1 MTSLSHST
9 DTRAAMNSKTLY
21 LRLLRYVL
29 PHWRMFGLSIFGTI
43 VVAATEPALAALLK
57 PMLDGGFVAKDPTL
71 IWLIPVLLVVVAL
84 LRGVGGFTS
93 AYAISWVANRLV
105 MDLRDAMFRKLVSLP
120 TRYYDNSSS
129 GNLIATIAF
138 NVSQVTDAGTNSVT
152 VSVRDS
158 VTIAGLLGYML
169 YLNWKLTLITL
180 VIAPG
185 IVFIVRQFS
194 RRLRQ
199 TSRESQRCMGH
210 LTHVLEEAIEA
221 HKVVK
226 IFGGQRY
233 ESRRFFDAIN
243 RTRHFSMKQKAA
255 SAGNESLIFFIVSIA
270 LAIIV
275 YIAFIQSA
283 ANETTV
289 GGFVAFI
296 TAMLMLSSPLKRLT
310 GVNEQLQRGLA
321 AAEVVFDLIDQ
332 PSEPDDGTQALD
344 KVRGEVTYEHVAFDY
359 GDASRPA
366 LNDIHFTISPGET
379 IALVGPSGS
388 GKTTLVNLLP
398 RFYAPS
404 GGRILVDG
412 HDIRSISLEALRANI
427 ALVSQDVVLFNDTVA
442 ANIAYGLR
450 TGAAEADI
458 IAAAEAAHAM
468 EFIREMPV
476 GLATLVGENG
486 VRLSGGQRQRLA
498 IARAILKDAPILILD
513 EATSAL
519 DSQSERHVQAALETL
534 MQNRTTIVIAHRLST
549 IEKANRIIVLDK
561 GRIVETGS
569 HTELLTHNGIYA
581 NLYRIQSALG
591 KDLIDA

>member
-1 MTSLSHST
+1 M
-9 DTRAAMNSKTLY
+9 
-21 LRLLRYVL
+21 
-29 PHWRMFGLSIFGTI
+29 
-43 VVAATEPALAALLK
+43 
-57 PMLDGGFVAKDPTL
+57 
-71 IWLIPVLLVVVAL
+71 
-84 LRGVGGFTS
+84 
-93 AYAISWVANRLV
+93 
-105 MDLRDAMFRKLVSLP
+105 
-120 TRYYDNSSS
+120 
-129 GNLIATIAF
+129 
-138 NVSQVTDAGTNSVT
+138 
-152 VSVRDS
+152 
-158 VTIAGLLGYML
+158 
-169 YLNWKLTLITL
+169 
-180 VIAPG
+180 
-185 IVFIVRQFS
+185 
-194 RRLRQ
+194 
-199 TSRESQRCMGH
+199 
-210 LTHVLEEAIEA
+210 
-221 HKVVK
+221 
-226 IFGGQRY
+226 
-233 ESRRFFDAIN
+233 
-243 RTRHFSMKQKAA
+243 
-255 SAGNESLIFFIVSIA
+255 
-270 LAIIV
+270 
-275 YIAFIQSA
+275 
-283 ANETTV
+283 
-289 GGFVAFI
+289 
-296 TAMLMLSSPLKRLT
+296 T
-310 GVNEQLQRGLA
+310 GVQTCALPIS
-321 AAEVVFDLIDQ
+321 EVVSDLIDQ

-468 EFIREMPV
+468 EFIREMPA

>member
-1 MTSLSHST
+1 MSALPKS
-9 DTRAAMNSKTLY
+9 DTPAAMNSKTLY

-29 PHWRMFGLSIFGTI
+29 PYWRMFLLSIVSLT
-43 VVAATEPALAALLK
+43 VVAATEAAFPALLK
-57 PMLDGGFVAKDPTL
+57 PMLDGSFVQKDPALMRLVPLLL
-71 IWLIPVLLVVVAL
+71 IAIMLG
-84 LRGVGGFTS
+84 RGIATFSST
-93 AYAISWVANRLV
+93 YAISWVANRLV
-105 MDLRDAMFRKLVSLP
+105 MDLRHAMFGKLVTLP
-120 TRYYDNSSS
+120 TYYYDNSSS

-138 NVSQVTDAGTNSVT
+138 NVSQVTDAGTNTIT
-152 VSVRDS
+152 VLVRDS
-158 VTIAGLLGYML
+158 LTIAGLLGYML
-169 YLNWKLTLITL
+169 YQNWKLTLITL
-180 VIAPG
+180 IVVPG
-185 IVFIVRQFS
+185 IVIIVRQLS
-194 RRLRQ
+194 HRLRY
-199 TSRESQRCMGH
+199 TSREIQRCMGH
-210 LTHVLEEAIEA
+210 LTHVLEEAIEG

-226 IFGGQRY
+226 IFGGQHY
-233 ESRRFFDAIN
+233 ESQRFFDAIN
-243 RTRHFSMKQKAA
+243 RARHFNMKQIMA
-255 SAGNESLIFFIVSIA
+255 SAANVPLVQLLAAIA
-270 LAIIV
+270 LAVIV
-275 YIAFIQSA
+275 YIATIQSA

-296 TAMLMLSSPLKRLT
+296 TAMLMVFSPLKRLT
-310 GVNEQLQRGLA
+310 GINEQLQRGLA

-332 PSEPDDGTQALD
+332 PSETDTGAQALD
-344 KVRGEVTYEHVAFDY
+344 KVRGEVSYEHVAFDY

-366 LNDIHFTISPGET
+366 LTDIHFAIRPGET

-398 RFYAPS
+398 RFYAPRS
-404 GGRILVDG
+404 GRILVDG
-412 HDIRSISLEALRANI
+412 YDIGTIRLDVLRANI
-427 ALVSQDVVLFNDTVA
+427 ALVSQDVVLFNDSVA

-450 TGAAEADI
+450 AGAAEADI

-468 EFIREMPV
+468 EFIREMPE

-561 GRIVETGS
+561 GRVVETGS
-569 HTELLTHNGIYA
+569 HAELLTHNGIYA

>member
-1 MTSLSHST
+1 MSALPKS
-9 DTRAAMNSKTLY
+9 DTPAAMNSKTLY

-29 PHWRMFGLSIFGTI
+29 PYWRMFLLSIVSLT
-43 VVAATEPALAALLK
+43 VVAATEAAFPALLK
-57 PMLDGGFVAKDPTL
+57 PMLDGSFVQKDPTL
-71 IWLIPVLLVVVAL
+71 MRLVPLLLIAIMLG
-84 LRGVGGFTS
+84 RGIATFSST
-93 AYAISWVANRLV
+93 YAISWVANRLV
-105 MDLRDAMFRKLVSLP
+105 MDLRNAMFGKLVTLP
-120 TRYYDNSSS
+120 TYYYDNSSS

-138 NVSQVTDAGTNSVT
+138 NVSQVTDAGTNTIT
-152 VSVRDS
+152 VLVRDS
-158 VTIAGLLGYML
+158 LTIAGLLGYML
-169 YLNWKLTLITL
+169 YQNWKLTLITL
-180 VIAPG
+180 IVVPG
-185 IVFIVRQFS
+185 IVIIVRQLS
-194 RRLRQ
+194 HRLRY
-199 TSRESQRCMGH
+199 TSREIQRCMGH
-210 LTHVLEEAIEA
+210 LTHVLEEAIEG

-226 IFGGQRY
+226 IFGGQHY
-233 ESRRFFDAIN
+233 ESQRFFDAIN
-243 RTRHFSMKQKAA
+243 RARHFNMKQIMA
-255 SAGNESLIFFIVSIA
+255 SAANVPLVQLLAAIA
-270 LAIIV
+270 LAVIV
-275 YIAFIQSA
+275 YIATIQSA

-296 TAMLMLSSPLKRLT
+296 TAMLMVFSPLKRLT
-310 GVNEQLQRGLA
+310 GINEQLQRGLA

-332 PSEPDDGTQALD
+332 PSETDTGAQALD
-344 KVRGEVTYEHVAFDY
+344 KVRGEVSYEHVAFDY

-366 LNDIHFTISPGET
+366 LTDIHFAIRPGET

-398 RFYAPS
+398 RFYAPRS
-404 GGRILVDG
+404 GRILVDG
-412 HDIRSISLEALRANI
+412 YDIGTIRLDVLRANI
-427 ALVSQDVVLFNDTVA
+427 ALVSQDVVLFNDSVA

-450 TGAAEADI
+450 AGAAEAGI

-468 EFIREMPV
+468 EFIREMPE

-561 GRIVETGS
+561 GRVVETGS
-569 HTELLTHNGIYA
+569 HAELLTHNGIYA

>member
-1 MTSLSHST
+1 MSALPKS
-9 DTRAAMNSKTLY
+9 DTPAAMNSKTLY

-29 PHWRMFGLSIFGTI
+29 PYWRMFLLSIVSLT
-43 VVAATEPALAALLK
+43 VVAATEAAFPALLK
-57 PMLDGGFVAKDPTL
+57 PMLDGSFVQKDPALMRLVPLLL
-71 IWLIPVLLVVVAL
+71 IAIMLG
-84 LRGVGGFTS
+84 RGIATFSST
-93 AYAISWVANRLV
+93 YAISWVANRLV
-105 MDLRDAMFRKLVSLP
+105 MDLRNAMFGKLVTLP
-120 TRYYDNSSS
+120 TYYYDNSSS

-138 NVSQVTDAGTNSVT
+138 NVSQVTDAGTNTIT
-152 VSVRDS
+152 VLVRDS
-158 VTIAGLLGYML
+158 LTIAGLLGYML
-169 YLNWKLTLITL
+169 YQNWKLTLITL
-180 VIAPG
+180 IVVPG
-185 IVFIVRQFS
+185 IVIIVRQLS
-194 RRLRQ
+194 HRLRY
-199 TSRESQRCMGH
+199 TSREIQRCMGH
-210 LTHVLEEAIEA
+210 LTHVLEEAIEG

-226 IFGGQRY
+226 IFGGQHY
-233 ESRRFFDAIN
+233 ESQRFFDAIN
-243 RTRHFSMKQKAA
+243 RTRHFNMKQIMA
-255 SAGNESLIFFIVSIA
+255 SAANVPLVQLLAAIA
-270 LAIIV
+270 LAVIV
-275 YIAFIQSA
+275 YIATIQSA

-296 TAMLMLSSPLKRLT
+296 TAMLMVFSPLKRLT
-310 GVNEQLQRGLA
+310 GINEQLQRGLA

-332 PSEPDDGTQALD
+332 PSETDTGAQALD
-344 KVRGEVTYEHVAFDY
+344 KVRGEVSYEHVAFDY

-366 LNDIHFTISPGET
+366 LTDIHFAIRPGET

-398 RFYAPS
+398 RFYAPRS
-404 GGRILVDG
+404 GRILVDG
-412 HDIRSISLEALRANI
+412 YDIGTIRLDVLRANI
-427 ALVSQDVVLFNDTVA
+427 ALVSQDVVLFNDSVA

-450 TGAAEADI
+450 AGAAEAGI

-468 EFIREMPV
+468 EFIREMPE

-561 GRIVETGS
+561 GRVVETGS
-569 HTELLTHNGIYA
+569 HAELLTHNGIYA